1 MVYAVLWFSSSLVI
15 EWYKN
20 REVLFFYNFKF
31 FKKILCII
39 WGNGIFTE
47 GASIGPAWFLIS
59 LLVVSIFYD
68 FCKTYIFRESY
79 KKIKLMILIVAFL
92 VIGYKFNGKSFLP
105 LKIIPSLTG
114 IFFYWIGDM
123 SKNIVYKLN
132 NEKEFLLIK
141 GIMSLVFLVLIVLNT
156 NAYTILVSNL
166 LPKKLYLML
175 IEGFLGIMT
184 TIYFSIFLSKYYK
197 ISNFIEFYGK
207 NSMLIMG
214 IHSEIHLISR
224 FILEKIGFTTS
235 QTVIPV
241 FIITLLTIIPMS
253 IVINKYFPVFNG
265 KIKIKEIEK

>member
-1 MVYAVLWFSSSLVI
+1 
-15 EWYKN
+15 
-20 REVLFFYNFKF
+20 
-31 FKKILCII
+31 
-39 WGNGIFTE
+39 
-47 GASIGPAWFLIS
+47 
-59 LLVVSIFYD
+59 
-68 FCKTYIFRESY
+68 
-79 KKIKLMILIVAFL
+79 MILIIVFL